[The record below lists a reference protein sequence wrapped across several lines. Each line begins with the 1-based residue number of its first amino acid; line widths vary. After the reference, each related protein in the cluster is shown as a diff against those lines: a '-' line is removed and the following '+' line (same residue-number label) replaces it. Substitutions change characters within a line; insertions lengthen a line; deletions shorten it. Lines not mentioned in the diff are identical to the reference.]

1 MGGYES
7 KDNYNYISSS
17 WKLYKSG
24 ACLHTAD
31 LEASN
36 LFEKCIDPVEL
47 AKGKV
52 QTKMQ
57 I

>member
-1 MGGYES
+1 MAYGGYEPES
-7 KDNYNYISSS
+7 NYRTLSVA
-17 WKLYKSG
+17 WDKYKSG

-36 LFEKCIDPVEL
+36 LLEIKIDYEKSF
-47 AKGKV
+47 K
-52 QTKMQ
+52 QTKMN